1 MVVAEG
7 DKFRSLLTEKNYLV
21 KLVSDYSVVLESED
35 GLSQILTY
43 EGNLHLFYVK
53 IGTNLTNL
61 MVKD

>member
-7 DKFRSLLTEKNYLV
+7 DKFKSLLTEKNYLV

-43 EGNLHLFYVK
+43 EGNLQYEK
-53 IGTNLTNL
+53 IETNLT
-61 MVKD
+61 VKD